1 MAVISPEGLVAAR
14 SPLLIT
20 WNGTGTSASDIN
32 YFNLEIYV
40 WSGEEGSKPA
50 SPVYTI
56 NRTSGFVDSYPT
68 ADISALIENEFNN
81 RISKLWNDAIV
92 FQSPDSHLFVQIDY
106 DIEYIDPSGPF
117 VVNDTGSTDI
127 FIVTYGYGKFIEGAN
142 PKIQGPLL
150 QEKDRYAYEKDA
162 WMLPIYLGLHG
173 EGLDIIYGYR
183 DRVIAD
189 GGSVEALSCCN
200 IGLANIKVLNDDG
213 TSYQYAV
220 TEADVYETKA
230 EERVLLFPSGIANLS
245 NWKVNQGYGGTAP
258 YRTQY
263 YDIQLLDG
271 FDSIIDSIRVYNECE
286 PKYDPVSLYFV
297 NRYGAW
303 DYITFLKRSDK
314 DLTLEKD
321 TYQSVIG
328 SASASGYTWGNQ
340 ARGLRSYNHKVT
352 HNMTLNTGFVS
363 EDYGEVM
370 EQLLMSE
377 YVLMIYNRTTTQS
390 GFGFDISQDQRA
402 VNIVTNSLRLQKHIN
417 DKTINYTI
425 DIEMAN
431 PENAML

>member
-14 SPLLIT
+14 SPLFFT
-20 WNGTGTSASDIN
+20 WDGSNRDRLDGMQ
-32 YFNLEIYV
+32 LEIYV
-40 WSGEEGSKPA
+40 WSGEEGSRPA
-50 SPVYTI
+50 APVYTI
-56 NRTSGFVDSYPT
+56 NRTSGFVDFYPT
-68 ADISALIENEFNN
+68 ADISALIENEFVN
-81 RISKLWNDAIV
+81 RISKLHSDAIV
-92 FQSPDSHLFVQIDY
+92 FQSPNSQLFVQIDY
-106 DIEYIDPSGPF
+106 TLDWFNTESAPLGAGQ
-117 VVNDTGSTDI
+117 DTGSTEI
-127 FIVTYGYGKFIEGAN
+127 FIVTYGYGKFVEGAN
-142 PKIQGPLL
+142 HKIQGPFL
-150 QEKDRYAYEKDA
+150 QEKSRYAYKKDA

-220 TEADVYETKA
+220 TESDVYETKV

-245 NWKVNQGYGGTAP
+245 NWKANNGLIGTTP
-258 YRTQY
+258 YNAEY

-271 FDSIIDSIRVYNECE
+271 FNSVIDQVRVYNECE
-286 PKYDPVSLYFV
+286 AKYDPVSLYFV
-297 NRYGAW
+297 NRYGTW
-303 DYITFLKRSDK
+303 DYITFLKRSDV
-314 DLTLEKD
+314 DLNLDKEV
-321 TYQSVIG
+321 YRSVIG
-328 SASASGYTWGNQ
+328 NASASGYTWGNQ
-340 ARGLRSYNHKVT
+340 ARGIRSYNHQVNHK
-352 HNMTLNTGFVS
+352 MTLNTGFVS
-363 EDYGEVM
+363 EDYSEVM

-377 YVLMIYNRTTTQS
+377 YVLMVFNRTTTQS
-390 GFGFDISQDQRA
+390 GSGFDISQDQRA
-402 VNIVTNSLRLQKHIN
+402 VNVLTNSLRLQKHIN

>member
-1 MAVISPEGLVAAR
+1 
-14 SPLLIT
+14 
-20 WNGTGTSASDIN
+20 
-32 YFNLEIYV
+32 
-40 WSGEEGSKPA
+40 
-50 SPVYTI
+50 
-56 NRTSGFVDSYPT
+56 
-68 ADISALIENEFNN
+68 
-81 RISKLWNDAIV
+81 
-92 FQSPDSHLFVQIDY
+92 
-106 DIEYIDPSGPF
+106 
-117 VVNDTGSTDI
+117 
-127 FIVTYGYGKFIEGAN
+127 
-142 PKIQGPLL
+142 LL

-189 GGSVEALSCCN
+189 GGTVEALSCCN
-200 IGLANIKVLNDDG
+200 IGLANIKVLNDDA

-220 TEADVYETKA
+220 TEADVYETKV

-258 YRTQY
+258 YRTDY
-263 YDIQLLDG
+263 YDVQLLDG
-271 FDSIIDSIRVYNECE
+271 FNNVIDSLRVYNECE

-297 NRYGAW
+297 NRYGTW
-303 DYITFLKRSDK
+303 DYVTFLKRSDK
-314 DLTLEKD
+314 DLTLEKESYRS
-321 TYQSVIG
+321 TIG
-328 SASASGYTWGNQ
+328 NASASGYTWGNQ
-340 ARGLRSYNHKVT
+340 ARGVRTYNHQVT
-352 HNMTLNTGFVS
+352 HKMTLNTGFVS

-377 YVLMIYNRTTTQS
+377 YVLMVFDRTTVQS
-390 GFGFDISQDQRA
+390 GFGFDISQSQRA
-402 VNIVTNSLRLQKHIN
+402 VNIQTESLRLQKHIN